1 MLRAGVKTRGTTAAN
16 APRSPEI
23 ARPVPA
29 ELLADLDIQ
38 LMLQVKQGDV
48 DAATMLVRRNGE
60 RVARFLGRMI
70 RDPRVLED
78 LTQDVFVHVLESA
91 RSYQPLAKFSTW
103 LYRIATNVA
112 LDHLNKVRK
121 RPGSLDGGGQ
131 AGDVAADPEFEPDTR
146 FGRGELRAR
155 VGAAIESLPPNQ
167 RVALTL
173 FEYEELSYE
182 QIARVLEVTVDA
194 VRCLLS
200 RARAAL
206 REKLAAVRERG

>member
-1 MLRAGVKTRGTTAAN
+1 MIRAGETSRGAKAASAPQVRE
-16 APRSPEI
+16 APRAE
-23 ARPVPA
+23 PA
-29 ELLADLDIQ
+29 EVLADLDTQ
-38 LMLQVKQGDV
+38 LMLQVKQGDSE
-48 DAATMLVRRNGE
+48 AAAMLARRNGE

-103 LYRIATNVA
+103 LYRIATNTA
-112 LDHLNKVRK
+112 LDYLNKRKK
-121 RPGSLDGGGQ
+121 RPGSLSANEQ
-131 AGDVAADPEFEPDTR
+131 AGEVPADADFEPEERVGLD
-146 FGRGELRAR
+146 ELRAR

-182 QIARVLEVTVDA
+182 QIARVLDVTVDA

-200 RARAAL
+200 RARTTL